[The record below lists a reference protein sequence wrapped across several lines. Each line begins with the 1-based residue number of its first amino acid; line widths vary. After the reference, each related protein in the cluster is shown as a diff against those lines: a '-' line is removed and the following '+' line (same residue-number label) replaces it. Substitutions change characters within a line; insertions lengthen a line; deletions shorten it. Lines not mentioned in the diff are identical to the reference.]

1 MNIKLWYSKSM
12 KQWRWSLVDEYM
24 DMASGQQ
31 PDLRDAMQDVAKT
44 VEYLMD
50 KAEKRKAAPL
60 INNP

>member
-50 KAEKRKAAPL
+50 KAEKREKEVVS
-60 INNP
+60 I